1 MKKIISLISLVIL
14 SFLLAS
20 CAPKNTISNPD
31 LYGVWQV
38 KEIKD
43 VEEKQKEVDAALRV
57 DDYIYISDDDYII
70 GNDVIKDAKTKYR
83 KVSLKDY
90 LFFNYKIELNDT
102 GCLDADVYSI
112 YEDDSF
118 RYDLIIS
125 EDKMMIKLGKYLT
138 RLQRPTRHLMK
149 FT

>member
-1 MKKIISLISLVIL
+1 MKKILSLISLVIL
-14 SFLLAS
+14 ALLLTS

-90 LFFNYKIELNDT
+90 LFFN
-102 GCLDADVYSI
+102 
-112 YEDDSF
+112 
-118 RYDLIIS
+118 
-125 EDKMMIKLGKYLT
+125 
-138 RLQRPTRHLMK
+138 
-149 FT
+149 